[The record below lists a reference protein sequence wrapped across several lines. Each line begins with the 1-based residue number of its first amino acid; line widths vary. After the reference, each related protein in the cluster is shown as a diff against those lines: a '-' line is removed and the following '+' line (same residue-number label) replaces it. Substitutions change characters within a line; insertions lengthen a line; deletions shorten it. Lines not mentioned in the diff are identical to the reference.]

1 MAVIKK
7 DGNFMGLPMN
17 IARGNPIPLDK
28 SEIWYSYEDMVA
40 YAQTDPVAYVGQI
53 LGLVDEANGSAKAYI
68 ILNAAGDLQEV
79 GAAILVDETTIVLKD
94 DDTLSLKDFGKRYY
108 RYVEATG
115 SEEDG
120 NFVAAHYEIQEVDA
134 EHPWKAGLEPKV
146 ARENNTL
153 VLGWY
158 EPNPTT
164 IEGVNAQV
172 AGIQS
177 AVNDLTSTVEEVV
190 EDLSKVYTAEE
201 TDEKIAEVIANAEH
215 LKREIVEELPLVAEA
230 DANVI
235 YMVPSGLT
243 ADDNKYYEYILLN
256 GRFEKVGSW
265 EVDLSQYAKT
275 EEVVAKE
282 EGKSLVD
289 DDEIEKLST
298 VEEGAEKNVVD
309 SVGDEFS
316 LIDRK
321 LSLVSLP
328 TDIDLSTNESLK
340 NELNKLVLKEE
351 GKALVS
357 LSEIEKLATVARDA
371 EKNVINDVS
380 EEFEVDENRKLK
392 IKSVDGS
399 KISNIDANEA
409 FKELSLAVQSAQDDI
424 AANAG
429 EINTLQ
435 SQFATLN
442 TTLNAKF
449 DDYVLKQTYESDIA
463 NIRDHLTWHDLQ
475 QQE

>member
-28 SEIWYSYEDMVA
+28 SEIWYSYEAMAA

-68 ILNAAGDLQEV
+68 ILNTAGDLQEV
-79 GAAILVDETTIVLKD
+79 GAAILVDEATIVLKD

-115 SEEDG
+115 SEDEG
-120 NFVAAHYEIQEVDA
+120 NFVAAHYEPQDVDA
-134 EHPWKAGLEPKV
+134 DHPWKAGLEPKV

-177 AVNDLTSTVEEVV
+177 AVNDLTSTVEDVV
-190 EDLSKVYTAEE
+190 NDLADVYTKDE
-201 TDEKIAEVIANAEH
+201 TEEKIAEAIANVEH
-215 LKREIVEELPLVAEA
+215 LKREIVDELPPVAEA
-230 DANVI
+230 EANVI

-275 EEVVAKE
+275 EDVVAKE

-289 DDEIEKLST
+289 DDEIEKLKT
-298 VEEGAEKNVVD
+298 VEEGAEKNIVD
-309 SVGDEFS
+309 SVGDEFA

-328 TDIDLSTNESLK
+328 TTIDLSTNESLK
-340 NELNKLVLKEE
+340 DELNKLVLKED

-371 EKNVINDVS
+371 EKNVINEVS

-409 FKELSLAVQSAQDDI
+409 FKELALAVQSAQDDI
-424 AANAG
+424 AG
-429 EINTLQ
+429 HTSDINKLE
-435 SQFATLN
+435 SDFATLN
-442 TTLNAKF
+442 TTLTAKLN
-449 DDYVLKQTYESDIA
+449 DYVLKTTYNSDIA
-463 NIRDHLTWHDLQ
+463 EIRDHLTWHDLPQ
-475 QQE
+475 QQ